1 MLALL
6 IIAVVLLVLV
16 LSLLVFV
23 LLKINK
29 IGKENSST
37 DSKIEQEDIFKT
49 ITNLSDSI
57 AKPTIAAIDELKKTL
72 NENISSLNS
81 YVNELK
87 NISNETKVELI
98 KTTNDHEV
106 KLIKELNNNFTS
118 INDRL
123 VSNNEVTIKKLD
135 DKLNSI
141 SDSLK
146 ETLEKIEKT
155 TKDSISDI
163 RKDNNEKLDSI
174 QNLVSN
180 KLEDTLNKRLKE
192 SFGNVI
198 EQING
203 VNKAIGE
210 IKGLANDVGSLKNV
224 LTNVKTKG
232 ITGEIILGNLIS
244 EILTKNQYDENVITK
259 PGSKDRVEF
268 AIKMPGN
275 GEGEYIYLPVDSK
288 FPTTQYQRILEGI
301 DEGNKDK
308 IEDARK
314 QLRIEIKQFAK
325 DISTKYI
332 DEPNTTSFGIMFLPI
347 EGLYAEVINMG
358 LFEELQ
364 REYKVNVTGPSTFAA
379 LLNALQ
385 MGFKSLVIQ
394 KKSADVFK
402 LLTSVKTEFGR
413 FAEVL
418 DKAMKKVDD
427 AGKELNTLVGTRTR
441 AIRKQLDKIEDVGE
455 LENIETVNS

>member
-1 MLALL
+1 M
-6 IIAVVLLVLV
+6 
-16 LSLLVFV
+16 
-23 LLKINK
+23 
-29 IGKENSST
+29 
-37 DSKIEQEDIFKT
+37 
-49 ITNLSDSI
+49 
-57 AKPTIAAIDELKKTL
+57 KKTL

-301 DEGNKDK
+301 DEGNKVKLKMLESNLELKSNNLLK
-308 IEDARK
+308 I
-314 QLRIEIKQFAK
+314 F
-325 DISTKYI
+325 
-332 DEPNTTSFGIMFLPI
+332 
-347 EGLYAEVINMG
+347 
-358 LFEELQ
+358 
-364 REYKVNVTGPSTFAA
+364 
-379 LLNALQ
+379 LLNTSMNQILLHLELCFYQLKAYML
-385 MGFKSLVIQ
+385 
-394 KKSADVFK
+394 K
-402 LLTSVKTEFGR
+402 LLTWAYLKNF
-413 FAEVL
+413 
-418 DKAMKKVDD
+418 K
-427 AGKELNTLVGTRTR
+427 
-441 AIRKQLDKIEDVGE
+441 
-455 LENIETVNS
+455 ENIKLTLLVHQLLQHCLTLYKWDSNLWSFKRRAQMYLSY

>member
-1 MLALL
+1 
-6 IIAVVLLVLV
+6 
-16 LSLLVFV
+16 
-23 LLKINK
+23 
-29 IGKENSST
+29 
-37 DSKIEQEDIFKT
+37 
-49 ITNLSDSI
+49 
-57 AKPTIAAIDELKKTL
+57 
-72 NENISSLNS
+72 
-81 YVNELK
+81 
-87 NISNETKVELI
+87 
-98 KTTNDHEV
+98 
-106 KLIKELNNNFTS
+106 
-118 INDRL
+118 
-123 VSNNEVTIKKLD
+123 
-135 DKLNSI
+135 
-141 SDSLK
+141 
-146 ETLEKIEKT
+146 
-155 TKDSISDI
+155 
-163 RKDNNEKLDSI
+163 
-174 QNLVSN
+174 
-180 KLEDTLNKRLKE
+180 
-192 SFGNVI
+192 
-198 EQING
+198 
-203 VNKAIGE
+203 
-210 IKGLANDVGSLKNV
+210 
-224 LTNVKTKG
+224 
-232 ITGEIILGNLIS
+232 
-244 EILTKNQYDENVITK
+244 
-259 PGSKDRVEF
+259 
-268 AIKMPGN
+268 MPGN

-347 EGLYAEVINMG
+347 EGLYAE
-358 LFEELQ
+358 
-364 REYKVNVTGPSTFAA
+364 VTGPSTFAA